1 MRPRIHSRFDSEGHV
16 QSSPA
21 REREQA
27 LSEREQDLSEREGA
41 YSRGLSDY
49 GRDGQDDAM

>member
-21 REREQA
+21 REREQV
-27 LSEREQDLSEREGA
+27 LSKREGA

-49 GRDGQDDAM
+49 ERDGQADAM

>member
-1 MRPRIHSRFDSEGHV
+1 MRPRIHSRFDSEGRV

-27 LSEREQDLSEREGA
+27 LSEREAA
-41 YSRGLSDY
+41 YSRRLSDY
-49 GRDGQDDAM
+49 GRDGQTDSM